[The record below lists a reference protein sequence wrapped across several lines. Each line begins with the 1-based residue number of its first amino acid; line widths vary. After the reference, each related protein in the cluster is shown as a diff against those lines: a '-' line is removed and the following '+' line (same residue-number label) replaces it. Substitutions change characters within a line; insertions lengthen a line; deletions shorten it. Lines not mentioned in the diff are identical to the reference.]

1 MMGGL
6 GMRIVMAED
15 SSILRD
21 GMVQLLRLRGHEVV
35 AAVADGEALIT
46 AIAEH
51 RPDLAVVDIRMPPTF
66 TNEGVLAATT
76 LRRTYPRLGILLFSQ
91 YVETTFARQLLA
103 MSSARMGYLLKDRV
117 ADLDE
122 FVDALERIAAGGTAL
137 DPEVV
142 SQLLRVS
149 RHSDSLATLTPRER
163 QVLEQMAEGHSN
175 AGISASLRISSRA
188 VEKHVAGIF
197 TKLDLPPSDSTHR
210 RVLAVL
216 KYLQA

>member
-1 MMGGL
+1 
-6 GMRIVMAED
+6 MRIVMAED

>member
-1 MMGGL
+1 
-6 GMRIVMAED
+6 MRIVMAED

-35 AAVADGEALIT
+35 GAVADGEALIT

-175 AGISASLRISSRA
+175 AGISAALRISSRA